1 MFYSLVE
8 IDCFSN
14 IGLLNYTSQTKYL
27 LPLSDKCKKLMSRIR
42 LRDALKQDNVFQAAS
57 WRETFK
63 RPKHRT
69 ETQLR
74 QTWDRPETDLREAWA
89 KSMRLWALKLK
100 HFTPNRQVNEH
111 WHFLSSWQSQKNV
124 TNVTTSQYRLSLV

>member
-1 MFYSLVE
+1 MFYRLVE

-57 WRETFK
+57 
-63 RPKHRT
+63 
-69 ETQLR
+69 
-74 QTWDRPETDLREAWA
+74 
-89 KSMRLWALKLK
+89 
-100 HFTPNRQVNEH
+100 
-111 WHFLSSWQSQKNV
+111 
-124 TNVTTSQYRLSLV
+124 